1 MAIALTKASSIQDRI
16 GNARFMK
23 SINAFYLKALHKDL
37 DGLEQVEPDLAYALR
52 GVLLAYQNDL
62 DSISYWE
69 KAIELNPSAEHYY
82 NFGMSYLILGQP
94 RHALEMFRKTL
105 ELGENNLGLL
115 ELLKT
120 PFSNFYAYKECEKIV
135 YLLNKMKKTEES
147 FPEKNI
153 LVSFFQ
159 NNTEIMLKFGEG
171 VSEIISRYIPHRFIY
186 RTKESQFE
194 ERRYSRYIVKCFDDS
209 DVQNVVDCNQ
219 ALADFITDFEEEHQ
233 LNLGNLFICCEASE

>member
-23 SINAFYLKALHKDL
+23 TINAFYLKALHKDL
-37 DGLEQVEPDLAYALR
+37 DGLEQVELDLAYALR
-52 GVLLAYQNDL
+52 GLLLAYQNDL
-62 DSISYWE
+62 NAISYWE

-82 NFGMSYLILGQP
+82 NFGMSYLTLGQP
-94 RHALEMFRKTL
+94 HHALEMFRKTL

-135 YLLNKMKKTEES
+135 SLLSKMKKTEES
-147 FPEKNI
+147 FPEKKI
-153 LVSFFQ
+153 LVAFFQ
-159 NNTEIMLKFGEG
+159 NDAEMMLKFGIG

-186 RTKESQFE
+186 LTKESQIE

>member
-23 SINAFYLKALHKDL
+23 RINAFYLKALHKDL
-37 DGLEQVEPDLAYALR
+37 DGLEQVELDLAYALR
-52 GVLLAYQNDL
+52 GLLLAYQNDL
-62 DSISYWE
+62 DSISYWK

-82 NFGMSYLILGQP
+82 NFGMSYLTLGQP
-94 RHALEMFRKTL
+94 HHALEMFRKTL

-115 ELLKT
+115 ELLRT

-135 YLLNKMKKTEES
+135 YLLSKMKKMEES
-147 FPEKNI
+147 LPEKNI

-159 NNTEIMLKFGEG
+159 NDTEMMLKFGIG
-171 VSEIISRYIPHRFIY
+171 VSEIISRYIPQRFIY
-186 RTKESQFE
+186 LTE
-194 ERRYSRYIVKCFDDS
+194 ENQVEDRHYSRYIVKCFDES

-219 ALADFITDFEEEHQ
+219 ALAEFITDFEVEHQ
-233 LNLGNLFICCEASE
+233 LNLDNLFVCCEASE